1 MWGRGSILFWG
12 QGSDGG
18 KTRDSSV
25 GGGGGALPRDW
36 ALKEESGLGGQ
47 RGGAYCGG
55 GNEVYLQSLEIQNK

>member
-1 MWGRGSILFWG
+1 MG
-12 QGSDGG
+12 
-18 KTRDSSV
+18 V
-25 GGGGGALPRDW
+25 GGDYPRDW